1 MRVGV
6 IQDTSILAWS
16 QLVSDTG
23 RTLFS
28 LPSCGVELFSTSHSA
43 SRLKAEFSCYTV
55 FTKAEEEKE
64 NIQFF
69 TFVCYESYPTF
80 LSSFSSLFLW
90 LFHKNTTNWILIFP
104 YSYRHPLRTH
114 SPASSTSGPQSFLR
128 PTAHDSHHR
137 ECDPLRSRAKTGRM
151 EGGMSHIPHI
161 DFLAL
166 ITFPW
171 WPAESWAWRVSQKTE
186 IMKTKTGLQ

>member
-1 MRVGV
+1 M
-6 IQDTSILAWS
+6 IQETSILPWS

-23 RTLFS
+23 RTCL
-28 LPSCGVELFSTSHSA
+28 SCVPRSEAELFSTSLQTS
-43 SRLKAEFSCYTV
+43 EFSCYTV

-69 TFVCYESYPTF
+69 TFVRYESYPTF
-80 LSSFSSLFLW
+80 LSSFGSPFLW

-104 YSYRHPLRTH
+104 YSYHHPLRTY
-114 SPASSTSGPQSFLR
+114 SPASSTAGPQSFLR
-128 PTAHDSHHR
+128 PTAHDSHYR
-137 ECDPLRSRAKTGRM
+137 ECDPLRSHVKTGRM

-166 ITFPW
+166 FDYISLMTSRVMSL
-171 WPAESWAWRVSQKTE
+171 ESWPEDRNNE
-186 IMKTKTGLQ
+186 D